1 MNEVDCGEEAGAV
14 TRRVWAH
21 VIALALLSLL
31 FQARSS
37 ALRQMNARCLLQ
49 EDYKL

>member
-14 TRRVWAH
+14 TRRVWVH
-21 VIALALLSLL
+21 VIALALLSSSLL

-37 ALRQMNARCLLQ
+37 ALRQMNAGCLLQ
-49 EDYKL
+49 ED